1 MHWNTKQEACQE
13 KQDPEYS
20 SFMLPLKT
28 GIENTQV
35 NYNALKTLVFKA
47 ERKIIR
53 VSGFRSFQGF
63 VKKREIFQVN
73 IQIFLA
79 E

>member
-1 MHWNTKQEACQE
+1 
-13 KQDPEYS
+13 
-20 SFMLPLKT
+20 MLPLKT